1 MNTEIT
7 HTPGSLN
14 DQRAGFPAYRAQLAA
29 MSDRTLSA
37 EYAWVLR
44 GTLDRVF
51 GRNARAVY
59 PHIVA
64 ELVKR
69 GLSR

>member
-1 MNTEIT
+1 MNTET
-7 HTPGSLN
+7 AHTPGSLN
-14 DQRAGFPAYRAQLAA
+14 DQRAGYPAYRAQFAA
-29 MSDRTLSA
+29 MSDRALSA

-44 GTLDRVF
+44 GTCDQIF

-64 ELVKR
+64 ELAKR